1 MTTEQPTILSLEA
14 HGKKVTIQA
23 PTSDIHIDEMI
34 DMIKGVLYAS
44 GWGKETIDK
53 YIEQYEQQG
62 TNSG

>member
-1 MTTEQPTILSLEA
+1 MIKEHPTILSLES

-34 DMIKGVLYAS
+34 EMIKGVLYAS

-53 YIEQYEQQG
+53 YID
-62 TNSG
+62 